1 MDKKLKELA
10 EKLQL
15 IEDKLEEFENTVHNL
30 EWDKDELLA
39 EFNEIKKLDELM
51 KSLEKFFK

>member
-10 EKLQL
+10 DKLQL
-15 IEDKLEEFENTVHNL
+15 IEDKLEEFENAVHNL